1 MTKVLL
7 FVLLLFPGVCFSQ
20 SPYQTHCAACH
31 GADRLGGMG
40 PALLPENLS
49 RLKKAEAARMRQAGG
64 SVELDSSPGAGTRVH
79 LRFAQ
84 ARPAAHGVCQPQ
96 PEAREPVA

>member
-1 MTKVLL
+1 LRTHATAS
-7 FVLLLFPGVCFSQ
+7 GVCLTVEDDGSGM
-20 SPYQTHCAACH
+20 SR
-31 GADRLGGMG
+31 DVRLH
-40 PALLPENLS
+40 ALEPFFTTKGEAGTGLGLPQVYGF
-49 RLKKAEAARMRQAGG
+49 MRQAGG